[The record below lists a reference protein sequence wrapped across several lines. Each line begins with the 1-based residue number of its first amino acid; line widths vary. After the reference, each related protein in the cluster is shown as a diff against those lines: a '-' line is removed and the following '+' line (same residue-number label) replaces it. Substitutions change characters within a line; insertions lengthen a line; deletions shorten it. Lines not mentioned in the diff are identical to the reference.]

1 MSLAVPET
9 AIGFKEW
16 ALVCDAITQGDLTII
31 LRKGGIHEGR
41 KGFQFQYPA
50 FFLFPTW
57 FHTQA
62 ELLRWSA
69 EGKQT
74 SFPPEAERETVDIDG
89 FATLEQVWKVTDWDA
104 VAALEP
110 LHIWSPNVVKERF
123 EYDEDS
129 CLHVALVRGYKL
141 PARWTFDYAPKYGG
155 CRSWVNLPEEGLALL
170 KDATPAMSDAAFEE
184 TAAKVRGIL
193 GAASPTPAA

>member
-16 ALVCDAITQGDLTII
+16 ALVCNAITQGDLTII

-41 KGFQFQYPA
+41 KGFQFQHPA

-110 LHIWSPNVVKERF
+110 LHIWSPDVVKERF

-141 PARWTFDYAPKYGG
+141 PSRWTFDYAPKYGG

-170 KDATPAMSDAAFEE
+170 QDATPAMSDEAFAE
-184 TAAKVRGIL
+184 TAARVRGLL
-193 GAASPTPAA
+193 GAESPAPAA

>member
-1 MSLAVPET
+1 MSLATPE
-9 AIGFKEW
+9 AAVGFKEW

-41 KGFQFQYPA
+41 KGFQFQHRA

-62 ELLRWSA
+62 EQLRWSQ
-69 EGKQT
+69 EGGQT

-89 FATLEQVWKVTDWDA
+89 FATLEQVWKVTDWEA

-110 LHIWSPNVVKERF
+110 LHIWAPEVVKERF
-123 EYDEDS
+123 EYDDES
-129 CLHVALVRGYKL
+129 CLHVALVRGYRL
-141 PARWTFDYAPKYGG
+141 PRRWTFDYAPKYGG
-155 CRSWVNLPEEGLALL
+155 CRSWVNLPEDGLALVSE
-170 KDATPAMSDAAFEE
+170 AVPAVTEAIAGR
-184 TAAKVRGIL
+184 VRDIL
-193 GAASPTPAA
+193 GAKAAVTDP